1 MTRAILEL
9 QAGGARRRVDLAGY
23 LDGDLE
29 ERAAADA
36 CSWIKSVRRAHVEG
50 VPLRRR
56 FSYRG
61 DSLWWFAEL
70 YLHKQQ
76 VVLDVHRT
84 IAALDALLGRE
95 RPAGFS
101 VSEGSALVRLVAARF
116 AAARGVQFSGSVG
129 RRPAL
134 AALAAMDARGS
145 WLQGA
150 ALASRVRRRLPP
162 GGHRA
167 TVLAF
172 VHRAFLRSDA
182 EDGSAEQYIGP
193 VLEKLH
199 DRLPGDGLQCVSV
212 GPAANFRARR
222 WWHPVL
228 RSTGAP
234 AARPIEAFAS
244 FDALASSSRFWRARH
259 ILRRALWSSDELRSS
274 AGYKAATAGRS
285 YATSSRAS
293 RCCSGR
299 GRRVPWTRRA
309 LRSTRSAV
317 RRADLRGSGRLGPRH
332 RARVAAP
339 WHRHGRPAAWLHLQA
354 LAELPAR
361 AGRDVP
367 RPGAPSDAGFPHPS
381 VTLLFDGTRPGI

>member
-1 MTRAILEL
+1 MATWRNGRLRTPARGSRAL
-9 QAGGARRRVDLAGY
+9 
-23 LDGDLE
+23 
-29 ERAAADA
+29 
-36 CSWIKSVRRAHVEG
+36 RRAHVEG

-95 RPAGFS
+95 QPSGFS

-193 VLEKLH
+193 VLESAPCTACLETGSSASASGRPRTSARGGGGTRCCAARARQPRAPSRH
-199 DRLPGDGLQCVSV
+199 SRRSMPWRPRAGSGARGTSCDVRSGAATNS
-212 GPAANFRARR
+212 GPAR
-222 WWHPVL
+222 
-228 RSTGAP
+228 
-234 AARPIEAFAS
+234 
-244 FDALASSSRFWRARH
+244 
-259 ILRRALWSSDELRSS
+259 
-274 AGYKAATAGRS
+274 GYKAATAGRS
-285 YATSSRAS
+285 YATSSPAS

-309 LRSTRSAV
+309 LRSTRSA
-317 RRADLRGSGRLGPRH
+317 RPPR
-332 RARVAAP
+332 
-339 WHRHGRPAAWLHLQA
+339 
-354 LAELPAR
+354 
-361 AGRDVP
+361 
-367 RPGAPSDAGFPHPS
+367 
-381 VTLLFDGTRPGI
+381 